1 MTVRPYTQQF
11 INEPLAHIRYA
22 SEIDVDGVEVCGQP
36 FQQPLGL
43 APGDENR
50 PDFEK
55 LNHGSCADEGSI
67 LVGELTED
75 DGQGTGGLRVNL
87 ALDRCALNEN
97 GGAKGHVMTDVVH
110 RPPNPGRC

>member
-67 LVGELTED
+67 H
-75 DGQGTGGLRVNL
+75 RIP
-87 ALDRCALNEN
+87 A
-97 GGAKGHVMTDVVH
+97 DVRRKTSAAFEVKKI
-110 RPPNPGRC
+110 PWPL